1 MKKLVTLAIAGV
13 CALAFLAVAD
23 AGTTLRENN
32 NVVKSTNINT
42 HNSSVYANKADAHG
56 ALSASVTYIY
66 SGDVSRNAEVM
77 YALKQVLGGTYANL
91 VPAAGEGYGIA
102 ASTGYGT
109 PTAAW
114 KSAEYVARNVLPG
127 RVAGMSTGSSGAATS
142 ELAEMNKE
150 ARERLA
156 KEEAAEA
163 ANLAAYNERKAEW
176 DAAEA
181 AKAEEDPEYVVKDF
195 PEEYV
200 STYKDEVGGVISSNN
215 QITVDKI
222 GATTTAYK
230 VIDGVMTQV
239 DTTDVAREKISIY
252 TEYANKFV
260 SPLVLDVTGNGVLQA
275 SNGQHMP
282 GHEVV
287 KDNIILA
294 DFYGDGFEIGL
305 EWVGPQDGLL
315 VAPKADG
322 TVDMSCL
329 FGTAGGYD
337 NGYEKLSLYDTNND
351 KVVKG
356 EELNGLSIW
365 QDANRNGIAE
375 AGEVKTVQ
383 DLGITEISLNANDMY
398 VSSFKMNGKTN
409 KMWDWWPNAVELV
422 KVAAK

>member
-1 MKKLVTLAIAGV
+1 MKKLVTLALAGV

-23 AGTTLRENN
+23 AGTVNRIEADK
-32 NVVKSTNINT
+32 NVKTQDNLVKTS
-42 HNSSVYANKADAHG
+42 HVYANTASNTYNTAYFS
-56 ALSASVTYIY
+56 SATGWSIDYIY
-66 SGDVSRNAEVM
+66 SGDITNSTTVFNNLRNALNNP
-77 YALKQVLGGTYANL
+77 YAGL
-91 VPAAGEGYGIA
+91 VPSVVNEAGKVGLLEYDVTSRGEGELDTSLKDWSNVGTV
-102 ASTGYGT
+102 AS
-109 PTAAW
+109 
-114 KSAEYVARNVLPG
+114 NVIPG
-127 RVAGMSTGSSGAATS
+127 RGAITESNADGIDAATL
-142 ELAEMNKE
+142 E
-150 ARERLA
+150 
-156 KEEAAEA
+156 EEASEHD
-163 ANLAAYNERKAEW
+163 NEVDESVQINKKNEFLSVLSTSVESTW
-176 DAAEA
+176 
-181 AKAEEDPEYVVKDF
+181 VMKDGKLVR
-195 PEEYV
+195 ENTIMLNVEK
-200 STYKDEVGGVISSNN
+200 TIISS
-215 QITVDKI
+215 K
-222 GATTTAYK
+222 K
-230 VIDGVMTQV
+230 
-239 DTTDVAREKISIY
+239 
-252 TEYANKFV
+252 ANKYV
-260 SPLVLDVTGNGVLQA
+260 SPLVLDLTGNGVLQA
-275 SNGQHMP
+275 SNGQNLP
-282 GHEVV
+282 GHELVEG
-287 KDNIILA
+287 NMILA
-294 DFYGDGFEIGL
+294 DFYGDGFEIGM